1 MLDSLYKIQLDI
13 SDYNLIALNDF
24 MRLLIIQ
31 LTPQVLFYLTENN
44 FEFFNP
50 IIIKTIIYLLLGVLL
65 YWLVFNQLF
74 VFTNKDTVDKDDYF
88 QTNYSKD
95 I

>member
-1 MLDSLYKIQLDI
+1 
-13 SDYNLIALNDF
+13 

-65 YWLVFNQLF
+65 YWLIFNQLI
-74 VFTNKDTVDKDDYF
+74 VFTNKDNIDKDDYF

>member
-1 MLDSLYKIQLDI
+1 MIDSLYKIQLDI

-65 YWLVFNQLF
+65 YWLIFNQLI
-74 VFTNKDTVDKDDYF
+74 VFTNKDNIDKDDYF

>member
-1 MLDSLYKIQLDI
+1 MIDSLYKIQLDI